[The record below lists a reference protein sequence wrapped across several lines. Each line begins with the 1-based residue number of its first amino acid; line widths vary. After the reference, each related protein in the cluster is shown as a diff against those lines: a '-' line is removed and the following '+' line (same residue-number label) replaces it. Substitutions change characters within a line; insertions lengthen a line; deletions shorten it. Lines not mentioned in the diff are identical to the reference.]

1 MQLRY
6 EDMRGSYPVRNVRLD
21 PYNGL
26 ENVQRHIPTDALI
39 EKSSDLIRDVDS
51 DIERRQTTVFEMA
64 RAVRNGRGRRTVA
77 PLFQDQIDALCWEI
91 LDEGIIPIPRM
102 VEIAIDAGGGPYSS
116 PDAVEFCFRVILQ
129 ATLGVSDL
137 SELTSQTPSAFMKM
151 FVCELLPPDQLT
163 HPLPPDGFV
172 GLYADQHPNGTWRS
186 SIAYSQNDYSNP
198 AVRANHYL
206 SRSPEIVRVVLMGDE
221 QDQLWAYVTRDIDF
235 PDGGNVMRVS
245 PDQARSLRA
254 LGLDVYPMNY
264 TSPYDA
270 YMKWDKSDILI
281 TDPMPLFQDNESM
294 QQILELTN
302 VLYVSGLIADA
313 DQWDQIVGRNY
324 STFGHF
330 ARGHLRQT
338 NADYDGAIEDF
349 TVCIGISGTA
359 LDYFRRGRAYAMKG
373 DHIHAIKDYNFAI
386 SIDQDYVM
394 AYLVRGESYYF
405 TDRIDLA
412 LRDYNDAIR
421 IAPDNAI
428 GYLYRAELFR
438 YTRDVEGTIDDLDSA
453 VRICP
458 NYESHFI
465 DSNFAE
471 SASNLLSRARGLLT
485 SIISA
490 PDNPVDSRDFYLLG
504 VRALYTNNR
513 RTALRYFRKAE
524 ELGYSPRT
532 KLNQHIENLQNRP

>member
-21 PYNGL
+21 PDNGL
-26 ENVQRHIPTDALI
+26 ENVLRHIPIDALM
-39 EKSSDLIRDVDS
+39 EKSSDLIRGVDS

-77 PLFQDQIDALCWEI
+77 RLFQDQIDALCWEV
-91 LDEGIIPIPRM
+91 LGEGIIPIPRM
-102 VEIAIDAGGGPYSS
+102 VEIAIDAGGGPNSS

-137 SELTSQTPSAFMKM
+137 SELTSQTPSVFMKM
-151 FVCELLPPDQLT
+151 FVGELLPPDQLT
-163 HPLPPDGFV
+163 HPLPPDGFA

-264 TSPYDA
+264 TNPYDA
-270 YMKWDKSDILI
+270 YKKWDKSDILI

-302 VLYVSGLIADA
+302 VFYVSGLIANA
-313 DQWDQIVGRNY
+313 DQWDKIIGRNY

-330 ARGHLRQT
+330 ARGHLRHT

-349 TVCIGISGTA
+349 TVCIGINGAA

-405 TDRIDLA
+405 IDRIDLA

-438 YTRDVEGTIDDLDSA
+438 YARDVEGTIDDLDSA

-471 SASNLLSRARGLLT
+471 SASNLLSRASGLLT

-513 RTALRYFRKAE
+513 RAALRHFRKAE